1 MDLKKLPP
9 SLLVVLGLACS
20 RNPPTVGPCLSPPYD
35 PATEGEGPPDSGDP
49 PTGPEE
55 PGEEPGDDPSDDPSA
70 DSPLGPCLSMP
81 APEPSPGPTAATST
95 IVAPQV
101 ATRDDAIARVVERG
115 ALPPD
120 VVARLRGR
128 SP

>member
-35 PATEGEGPPDSGDP
+35 PATEGEPPPDGGDP
-49 PTGPEE
+49 PTGPCLG
-55 PGEEPGDDPSDDPSA
+55 PPEEPGDPSTDP
-70 DSPLGPCLSMP
+70 PLGPCLSLP
-81 APEPSPGPTAATST
+81 APEPSPGPSPGPTAAAST
-95 IVAPQV
+95 VVAPQV

-128 SP
+128 S